1 MSDVIVKNMDM
12 PEGCFFD
19 HKPWHCPFYDA
30 LICTQLNTYAA
41 SRSSTRLPNCPLRPA
56 PEWISVEERL
66 PEDSRAVIIRTR
78 SNIVGIG
85 FYLKNSEEWVQL
97 YSGGGLRVDVTHWM
111 KLPGPPG
118 EETT

>member
-1 MSDVIVKNMDM
+1 MPDVIVKNMDM

-56 PEWISVEERL
+56 PDIVDIQDGNAFIDAVIESYEKQKWISVEERM
-66 PEDSRAVIIRTR
+66 
-78 SNIVGIG
+78 
-85 FYLKNSEEWVQL
+85 KNCCCFGGD
-97 YSGGGLRVDVTHWM
+97 SGGNV
-111 KLPGPPG
+111 
-118 EETT
+118 